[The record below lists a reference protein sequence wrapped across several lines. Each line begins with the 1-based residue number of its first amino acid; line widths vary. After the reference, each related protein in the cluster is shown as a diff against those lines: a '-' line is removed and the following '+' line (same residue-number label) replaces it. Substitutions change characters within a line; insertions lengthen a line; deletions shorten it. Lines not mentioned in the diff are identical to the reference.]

1 MAIKRVH
8 AIVYGKVQGIYFRA
22 YAQAEGTR
30 IGVKGWVK
38 NRPDGTVEAAV
49 EGEPEQVEQMVAW
62 LKQGSPGAQVIKVET
77 KEERPVGEVQFNI
90 RY

>member
-8 AIVYGKVQGIYFRA
+8 AIVHGKVQGIYFRA
-22 YAQAEGTR
+22 YAQAEGNK

-38 NRPDGTVEAAV
+38 NRSDGTVEAAI

-62 LKQGSPGAQVIKVET
+62 LNQGSPGAQVTKVET
-77 KEERPVGEVQFNI
+77 KEERPVGEPQFNI

>member
-8 AIVYGKVQGIYFRA
+8 AVIYGKVQGIYFRA
-22 YAQAEGTR
+22 YAQAEGTK

-38 NRPDGTVEAAV
+38 NRADGAVEAVV
-49 EGEPEQVEQMVAW
+49 EGEEAQVDQMVEW
-62 LKQGSPGAQVIKVET
+62 LKNGSPGSQVLKVET
-77 KEERPVGEVQFNI
+77 KEERPVGEIQFNI

>member
-1 MAIKRVH
+1 MI
-8 AIVYGKVQGIYFRA
+8 YGKVQGIYFRA
-22 YAQAEGTR
+22 YAQAEGNK

-38 NRPDGTVEAAV
+38 NRSDGTVEAAI

-62 LKQGSPGAQVIKVET
+62 LNQGSPGAQVLKVET
-77 KEERPVGEVQFNI
+77 KEERPVGEPQFNI